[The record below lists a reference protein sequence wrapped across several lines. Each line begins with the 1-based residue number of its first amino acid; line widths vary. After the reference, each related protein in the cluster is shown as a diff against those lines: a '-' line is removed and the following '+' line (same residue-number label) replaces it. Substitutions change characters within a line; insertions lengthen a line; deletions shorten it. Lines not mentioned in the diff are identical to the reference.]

1 MRRDQIAEWRGGNW
15 DRRQT
20 ERKQY
25 WNGSF
30 PALIT
35 DSLANEILRMFL
47 CHSWDSDDSWQLRSQ
62 TEIDC
67 LHPLGNNTSVWGTTW
82 EWQRRWFYHHLHL
95 QLPFLEHVRLSS
107 LSLSLHIFLSHT
119 HFKPRGWIFIFYK
132 MLNLTLF
139 TITFGIFPLLDIHIV
154 RSVRTQWERVEYV
167 TTFGIP
173 ADKKCIQ
180 LSLAWKE
187 EFGFSQQ
194 PQF

>member
-30 PALIT
+30 PALNT

-67 LHPLGNNTSVWGTTW
+67 LHPLGNNTRTTW
-82 EWQRRWFYHHLHL
+82 EWQRRWFY
-95 QLPFLEHVRLSS
+95 

-119 HFKPRGWIFIFYK
+119 HFKPQGWIFIFYK

>member
-1 MRRDQIAEWRGGNW
+1 MRRIIFTPSTNEQKGGDYTRSHWQSQDIPLCIWHRRILPMRGKRVVRKRRVWCDATRGGNW

-107 LSLSLHIFLSHT
+107 LSLSLSISFFLTHILNHEDEFL
-119 HFKPRGWIFIFYK
+119 FFI
-132 MLNLTLF
+132 
-139 TITFGIFPLLDIHIV
+139 
-154 RSVRTQWERVEYV
+154 
-167 TTFGIP
+167 
-173 ADKKCIQ
+173 KC
-180 LSLAWKE
+180 
-187 EFGFSQQ
+187 
-194 PQF
+194 